1 MASIPRYVGLAI
13 LFLVSAWST
22 RSFPAANR
30 APSPPPSA
38 ELAKHLTSIAKLTAG
53 SPTIL
58 IPEGPFLLGSVR
70 VDDDPYG
77 MGTQF
82 DDTELPQHRVW
93 MDAYEIDRDEISLGE
108 YLVVSI
114 RPQAP
119 PVERSPTSHLARDH
133 SALGHR

>member
-1 MASIPRYVGLAI
+1 MPARSVLPGMASIPRYVGLAI
-13 LFLVSAWST
+13 LFLASAWSSP
-22 RSFPAANR
+22 SFPATNR

-53 SPTIL
+53 SPTIH

-82 DDTELPQHRVW
+82 D
-93 MDAYEIDRDEISLGE
+93 
-108 YLVVSI
+108 
-114 RPQAP
+114 
-119 PVERSPTSHLARDH
+119 
-133 SALGHR
+133 

>member
-1 MASIPRYVGLAI
+1 LPQPASSPRPTLA
-13 LFLVSAWST
+13 A
-22 RSFPAANR
+22 R

-38 ELAKHLTSIAKLTAG
+38 ELGKHLTSIAKLTAG
-53 SPTIL
+53 SPTIH

-108 YLVVSI
+108 YLSYLY
-114 RPQAP
+114 RTQAP
-119 PVERSPTSHLARDH
+119 PVERSPASHLARDH
-133 SALGHR
+133 STLRHR